1 VYVIGLTGGIASGKS
16 TAAHCLA
23 SLGARVLDADR
34 LGHRTYEPGGPAY
47 DAVVEAFGGEVVAAD
62 GAIDRTELGRR
73 VFASPEERRRL
84 CAIVWPEIR
93 KLVEAELEAL
103 ERGTPG
109 AIVVL
114 EAAVL
119 LEAGWEDLVD
129 EVWVLRVSPEIAV
142 ARLVARNGLDPA
154 QARAR
159 LAAQLSDAERVVRAQ
174 RVFSNEGSPQELE
187 QALRREWPRLCSRA
201 NSPLEGSCGP
211 AAVGR

>member
-47 DAVVEAFGGEVVAAD
+47 DAVVQAFGAEVVAPD
-62 GAIDRTELGRR
+62 GAIDRAVLGQR
-73 VFASPEERRRL
+73 VFASPEERQRL

-93 KLVEAELEAL
+93 KLVQAELETL
-103 ERGTPG
+103 VRRSPE

-129 EVWVLRVSPEIAV
+129 EVWVVRVSPEIAV
-142 ARLVARNGLDPA
+142 VRLVARNGLDPSE
-154 QARAR
+154 ARAR
-159 LAAQLSDAERVVRAQ
+159 LAAQLSDADRMAHAD
-174 RVFSNEGSPQELE
+174 RVFSNEAPPAELE
-187 QALRREWPRLCSRA
+187 RALRREWERLCSAATGPR
-201 NSPLEGSCGP
+201 EGSRGP
-211 AAVGR
+211 AATDR